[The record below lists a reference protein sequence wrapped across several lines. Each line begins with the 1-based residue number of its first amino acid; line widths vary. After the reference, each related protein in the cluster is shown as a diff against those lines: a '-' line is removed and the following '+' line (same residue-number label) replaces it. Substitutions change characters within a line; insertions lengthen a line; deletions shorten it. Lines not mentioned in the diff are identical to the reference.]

1 MRQKQSLEPR
11 KVATDMKFLDQAKI
25 FVRSG
30 NGGAGC
36 ISFRREKYIAFGGPN
51 GGDGGKGG
59 DVWAVATHSLNT
71 LIDYRYKQHFK
82 AGTGVHGMGRDRTG
96 QGGEDKIMLVPVGTQ
111 ILDAETDELLVDMVD
126 DGQRA
131 LLAKGGNGGWGNAR
145 FKSST
150 NQAPR
155 QANPGEEGEEKWIW
169 LRLKLLAD
177 AGLVGLPNAGKS
189 TFVSTVTAAT
199 PKIADYP
206 FTTLSP
212 HLGVVNLGPA
222 ERFVIADLPG
232 LIEGASEGAG
242 LGHRF
247 LGHVERCA
255 AILHLVDGTSEDPAS
270 DYTGIRQELI
280 NYDPKLEEKPEIVVL
295 TKCDAM
301 DEDAIKTAQATLA
314 EASGQTPLL
323 ISSVTNQGLKPV
335 LSAVYQY
342 VEKRRGKEQA
352 ARDAR
357 ETARAVA
364 AGEVEETT
372 GWQP

>member
-1 MRQKQSLEPR
+1 
-11 KVATDMKFLDQAKI
+11 MKFLDQAKI
-25 FVRSG
+25 FIKSG

-36 ISFRREKYIAFGGPN
+36 VSFRREKSIAFGGPN

-59 DVWAVATHSLNT
+59 DIWAVATRSLNT

-82 AGTGVHGMGRDRTG
+82 ADTGMHGMGRDRAG
-96 QGGEDKIMLVPVGTQ
+96 AGGEDIIIKVPVGTQ
-111 ILDAETDELLVDMVD
+111 VVDADNGEILIDMTE

-131 LLAKGGNGGWGNAR
+131 LLAQGGNGGWGNAR

-155 QANPGEEGEEKWIW
+155 KANPGEEGEERWIW

-189 TFVSTVTAAT
+189 TFLSTVTAAT
-199 PKIADYP
+199 PKTADYP
-206 FTTLSP
+206 FTTLHP
-212 HLGVVNLGPA
+212 HLGVVNLGTA
-222 ERFVIADLPG
+222 ERFVLADLPG

-255 AILHLVDGTSEDPAS
+255 AVLHLVDASADDPLEN
-270 DYTGIRQELI
+270 YKTIRQELI
-280 NYDPKLEEKPEIVVL
+280 DYDGGIEDKPEIVIL

-301 DEDAIKTAQATLA
+301 DGDTIELVQQELSKIC
-314 EASGQTPLL
+314 GQTPLL
-323 ISSVTNQGLKPV
+323 ISSVAQQGLEPV
-335 LSAVYQY
+335 LFTVFEHVKA
-342 VEKRRGKEQA
+342 RRAKEEA
-352 ARDAR
+352 ARAEKLR
-357 ETARAVA
+357 RIAVSR
-364 AGEVEETT
+364 GEIEDTS
-372 GWQP
+372 GWTP

>member
-1 MRQKQSLEPR
+1 
-11 KVATDMKFLDQAKI
+11 MKFLDQAKI
-25 FVRSG
+25 FIRSG

-59 DVWAVATHSLNT
+59 DVWAVASRDLNT
-71 LIDYRYKQHFK
+71 LIDFRYKQHFN
-82 AGTGVHGMGRDRTG
+82 AGTGIHGMGRDRSG
-96 QGGEDKIMLVPVGTQ
+96 AGGNDVELVVPVGTQ
-111 ILDAETDELLVDMVD
+111 IIDAESGDVLIDMLD

-155 QANPGEEGEEKWIW
+155 QANPGEPGEERWVW
-169 LRLKLLAD
+169 LRLKLIAD

-189 TFVSTVTAAT
+189 TFLSTVTAAK
-199 PKIADYP
+199 PKTADYP
-206 FTTLSP
+206 FTTLHP
-212 HLGVVNLGPA
+212 HLGVVALGPT
-222 ERFVIADLPG
+222 ERFVLADLPG

-255 AILHLVDGTSEDPAS
+255 AVLHLVDGSTKDPAA
-270 DYTGIRQELI
+270 DYVTIRQELI
-280 NYDPKLEEKPEIVVL
+280 NYDGGIEDKPEIVVM
-295 TKCDAM
+295 TKCDALS
-301 DEDAIKTAQATLA
+301 EEAIA
-314 EASGQTPLL
+314 EAATKLEAACGQTPLL
-323 ISSVTNQGLKPV
+323 ISSVSQTGLNPV
-335 LSAVYQY
+335 LSAVYQH
-342 VEKRRGKEQA
+342 VQARREGEKAAADERERQA
-352 ARDAR
+352 AIKR
-357 ETARAVA
+357 
-364 AGEVEETT
+364 GEIEETT

>member
-1 MRQKQSLEPR
+1 
-11 KVATDMKFLDQAKI
+11 MKFLDQAKI

-36 ISFRREKYIAFGGPN
+36 VSFRREKYIAFGGPN

-59 DVWAVATHSLNT
+59 DVWVVATSDLNT

-82 AGTGVHGMGRDRTG
+82 AGTGTHGMGRDRSG
-96 QGGEDKIMLVPVGTQ
+96 AGGADVELKVPVGTQ
-111 ILDAETDELLVDMVD
+111 VIDAETEDLLVDLTE
-126 DGQRA
+126 DGERV

-145 FKSST
+145 FKSSV

-155 QANPGEEGEEKWIW
+155 KANPGEPGEERWVW

-189 TFVSTVTAAT
+189 TFLSTVTAAK
-199 PKIADYP
+199 PKTADYP
-206 FTTLSP
+206 FTTLHP
-212 HLGVVNLGPA
+212 HLGVVNLGDT
-222 ERFVIADLPG
+222 ERFVLADLPG

-255 AILHLVDGTSEDPAS
+255 AILHLVDGTADNPIEDYA
-270 DYTGIRQELI
+270 TIRKELI
-280 NYDPKLEEKPEIVVL
+280 DYDAGLEDKPEILVL
-295 TKCDAM
+295 TKCDALDSDTIELVA
-301 DEDAIKTAQATLA
+301 DELEA
-314 EASGQTPLL
+314 ESGQRPLP
-323 ISSVTNQGLKPV
+323 ISSVSHSGLKPV
-335 LSAVYQY
+335 LSAVFQH
-342 VEKRRGKEQA
+342 VAKRRANEEA
-352 ARDAR
+352 AREKKR
-357 ETARAVA
+357 EREAIAK
-364 AGEVEETT
+364 GEIEETT